1 MSSCN
6 RPAGH
11 KLRPPQGVRAWRM
24 IGMACAFGAVSCLG
38 IGGCA
43 RPGYKVAPVSGRVSL
58 DGKPL
63 PNINVRFQPIAVGE
77 NVNPGPQSAGRTDT
91 EGRYTLT
98 VTDVPPKAGA
108 VVGKHRVFFSP
119 VIPTS
124 ARDDEIIRVEDPI
137 PAKYREKPLEFEVPA
152 GGTDKADFD
161 LTSK

>member
-24 IGMACAFGAVSCLG
+24 IGMACAFGAVSWLA
-38 IGGCA
+38 IGGCGKA
-43 RPGYKVAPVSGRVSL
+43 GYKLAPVSGRVTL

-63 PNINVRFQPIAVGE
+63 ANIHITFQPVAVGE
-77 NVNPGPQSAGRTDT
+77 NLFPGPGSFGRTDSD
-91 EGRYTLT
+91 GRFVLN
-98 VTDVPPKAGA
+98 VADKPPRPGA
-108 VVGKHRVFFSP
+108 VVGKHRVTLAP
-119 VIPTS
+119 VGEAS
-124 ARDDEIIRVEDPI
+124 GEDDEVVKVPNPI